1 VGRAGCYAALE
12 RPHDEI
18 AAYRTALSL
27 KPDDVRLWMNIGI
40 AYSNEHIDDVE
51 KAEEAFRQAVSAA
64 PDDARPPLT
73 LGRYLAKLSRPAEA
87 IEQFYD
93 AALLNADYFDEVKLG
108 VGTARAQQG
117 RLTEATTAFESAS
130 RMKPSDA
137 KLKASLEEM
146 RSTAAKVEAYSV
158 GMSNALTELCGTPCQ
173 DVIDASGISVCAI
186 SWADGCGDA
195 PPPDGFSAQSTVA
208 ELCGLSCAFYLYS
221 QRPPE

>member
-1 VGRAGCYAALE
+1 VCALCVCD
-12 RPHDEI
+12 R
-18 AAYRTALSL
+18 
-27 KPDDVRLWMNIGI
+27 
-40 AYSNEHIDDVE
+40 
-51 KAEEAFRQAVSAA
+51 
-64 PDDARPPLT
+64 
-73 LGRYLAKLSRPAEA
+73 
-87 IEQFYD
+87 
-93 AALLNADYFDEVKLG
+93 
-108 VGTARAQQG
+108 
-117 RLTEATTAFESAS
+117 
-130 RMKPSDA
+130 SDA

-173 DVIDASGISVCAI
+173 DVIDASAISVCAI